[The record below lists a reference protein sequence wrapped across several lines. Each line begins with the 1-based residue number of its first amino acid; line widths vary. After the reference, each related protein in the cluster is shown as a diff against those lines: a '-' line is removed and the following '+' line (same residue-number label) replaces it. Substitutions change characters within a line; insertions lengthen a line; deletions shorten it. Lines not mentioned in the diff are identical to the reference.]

1 MSLYKELKERGL
13 IQDSTEGL
21 QEVLDKEKPAFYIGA
36 DPTADSLHL
45 GNLLGYITARR
56 LADYGLKPILIV
68 GGGTGRI
75 GDPKPDAERA
85 LLDEETLKKNK
96 SAIEKQVKRLLQ
108 VDDLLVFDNYKW
120 LGKFSLLDFLR
131 DIGKNFTVN
140 NLIKKDAIAERLKS
154 DIGLSYTE
162 FAYPLLQAT
171 DFYYLFENYNC
182 RLQIGGSDQWGNIV
196 AGVDLIRKKTGQ
208 KAHAFTFPLL
218 VDKTTGK
225 KFGKS
230 EGNAVWLDENKTSP
244 FKLYQFFINQ
254 PDEMMRE
261 LFLKLSLKS
270 LDEIEDI
277 LDRWKDEPETR
288 LAQKEL
294 GFEIVYFVHGGQKAQ
309 AAKEVS
315 EILFGG
321 AFETLSKETREMLIA
336 EAPSYNFKSLQA
348 GDIAELIIEVGLAKS
363 KREAREFLQNGA
375 VKNFDEKL
383 SLDFSPEKLKFIDGV
398 SIIKRGKKNLAV
410 LYKK

>member
-1 MSLYKELKERGL
+1 MSLYKELKERKL
-13 IQDSTEGL
+13 IQDSTENL
-21 QEVLDKEKPAFYIGA
+21 QEVLDKEKPVFYIGA

-56 LADYGLKPILIV
+56 LADAGLKPILIV

-85 LLDEETLKKNK
+85 LLDEETLNKNK
-96 SAIEKQVKRLLQ
+96 NSIEKQVKNLLK
-108 VDDLLVFDNYKW
+108 VDDLLVIDNYEW

-140 NLIKKDAIAERLKS
+140 NLVKKDAIAERLKS

-171 DFYYLFENYNC
+171 DFYHLFVNYNC
-182 RLQIGGSDQWGNIV
+182 KLQIGGSDQWGNIV
-196 AGVDLIRKKTGQ
+196 AGVDLIRKKTGK
-208 KAHAFTFPLL
+208 KAYAFTFPLL
-218 VDKTTGK
+218 IDKATGK

-230 EGNAVWLDENKTSP
+230 EGNAVWLDENKTSA

-254 PDEMMRE
+254 PDEMMDE

-270 LDEIEDI
+270 LNEIRDI
-277 LDRWKDEPETR
+277 TSSWRKSPETR

-294 GFEIVYFVHGGQKAQ
+294 GFEIVSFVHGEQKAQ
-309 AAKEVS
+309 SAKEVS
-315 EILFGG
+315 EILFGKSFN
-321 AFETLSKETREMLIA
+321 ALSKETKDMLVS
-336 EAPSYNFKSLQA
+336 EAPSFDFRSLQA
-348 GDIAELIIEVGLAKS
+348 KDMIELLIETELAKS
-363 KREAREFLQNGA
+363 KREAREFLQSGA

-383 SLDFSPEKLKFIDGV
+383 SLDASLEELRFIDGV
-398 SIIKRGKKNLAV
+398 SIIKRGKKNLIV
-410 LYKK
+410 LYK